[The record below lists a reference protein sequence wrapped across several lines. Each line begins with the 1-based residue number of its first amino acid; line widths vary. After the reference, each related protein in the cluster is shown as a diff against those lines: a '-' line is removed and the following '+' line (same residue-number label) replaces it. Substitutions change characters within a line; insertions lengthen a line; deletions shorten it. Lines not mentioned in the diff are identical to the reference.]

1 MNDMQWKSELSPNVL
16 YYNLWYHIEQ
26 HLDEES
32 KNELETVIRNIIN
45 YNIKSVNNKTKL
57 TNKVI
62 TDEEFVEVISIE
74 DKLVVVGYDDAG
86 QCYFIVYNEDGELKS
101 ESCGSFNDDYKEIIV
116 YKFGN
121 QLKCEHRSDLK
132 GMEECVHRNKGYCD
146 SCEHYEPREY
156 AFQKLLELGI
166 LDRRGNITDNYK
178 DILKVVENS

>member
-1 MNDMQWKSELSPNVL
+1 MNDVQWKSELSPNVL

-26 HLDEES
+26 HLDEDS
-32 KNELETVIRNIIN
+32 KNRLEPVIRNIIN
-45 YNIKSVNNKTKL
+45 SNIKNINHKTKIS
-57 TNKVI
+57 NEII
-62 TDEEFVEVISIE
+62 TDEEFVEVIPIE

-101 ESCGSFNDDYKEIIV
+101 ESCGSFNEDYKEIIE

-121 QLKCEHRSDLK
+121 HLKCEHRLDLK
-132 GMEECVHRNKGYCD
+132 EMEECEHRNKGYCD
-146 SCEHYEPREY
+146 RCEHYEPREY

-166 LDRRGNITDNYK
+166 LDRRGNITDRYK